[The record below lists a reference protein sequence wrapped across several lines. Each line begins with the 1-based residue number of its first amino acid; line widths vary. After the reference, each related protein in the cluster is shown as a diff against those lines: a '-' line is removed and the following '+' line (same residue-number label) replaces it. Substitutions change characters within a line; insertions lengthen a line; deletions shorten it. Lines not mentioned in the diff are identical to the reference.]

1 MNQRTTLEHIRVVI
15 FDCDGVMFDSR
26 RANNAY
32 YNTILSHFGK
42 PGLAED
48 DTTIVHMT
56 TAEEAINHLFRND
69 PRLPEAHAYRLTLDY
84 ERFFGLMVMEP
95 HLIEV
100 LEALH
105 ARYYLALATNR
116 TTTIRR
122 VLEVFKL
129 DGYFDLVVSALDV
142 DKPKPDPEQVHKIL
156 GHFGLQPRE
165 ALFVGD
171 SLIDYEA
178 TRRAGVFFVA
188 YKHSRLSADM
198 HISDLRELTN
208 LLGVTEEQGPMV

>member
-1 MNQRTTLEHIRVVI
+1 MNQRTKLQQIRVVI

-26 RANNAY
+26 KANIAY

-48 DTTIVHMT
+48 DTTIVHMS
-56 TAEEAINHLFRND
+56 TAEESINHLFSGD
-69 PRLPEAHAYRLTLDY
+69 PRLAEAHAYRLEVDY
-84 ERFFGLMVMEP
+84 QKFFSLMVMEP
-95 HLIEV
+95 HLVEV

-105 ARYYLALATNR
+105 SRYRIALATNR
-116 TTTIRR
+116 TTTIHR

-142 DKPKPDPEQVHKIL
+142 DKPKPHPEQVHKIL
-156 GHFGLQPRE
+156 SHFGIQPRE
-165 ALFVGD
+165 VLFVGD

-188 YKHSRLSADM
+188 YKHSQLSADM
-198 HISDLRELTN
+198 HISDLRELTH
-208 LLGVTEEQGPMV
+208 LLGVSEEQEPVV